1 MCQPYETGENAVVRI
16 SEAREDLAELVNRAG
31 YGGER
36 VQLTRHGRPVAAI
49 ISAEDLALLESLED
63 AADLRAIADALADPE
78 NQGTPIPL
86 DDLR

>member
-1 MCQPYETGENAVVRI
+1 MVRI
-16 SEAREDLAELVNRAG
+16 SEARQDFADLINRVG

-36 VQLTRHGRPVAAI
+36 VELTRHGRPVAAL

-63 AADLRAIADALADPE
+63 AADLRAIAQALADPE
-78 NQGTPIPL
+78 NEGAPIPL